1 MTTREHPVVELL
13 DLEIHNGTEWV
24 RWTDPL
30 RAVHIQRG
38 GKRKG
43 LTQSVDVGTLSC
55 EFVNAGD
62 PLVNENIV
70 PEEIVAY
77 DGFNTGPDGWTGG
90 TWDDS
95 DGVTTLNT
103 TDTPP
108 LDGSATK
115 TFSGLTPGRTY
126 TIRAFRSGAASQV
139 TVNSIQTYAEA
150 AARFATYGDAQAA
163 AVVADPNT
171 PMLYPSE
178 SLFPS
183 STTFVTGTSPM
194 TYGQFEKTRASK
206 VLGSPVLEGA
216 GFALL
221 EMHFTAVWSEHKVTL
236 STTAE
241 GITRWD
247 RVQIV
252 RDAYAVE
259 TPELK
264 PNQRVRIISGENIM
278 WAGTTEDIASQ
289 YELDKNTGRS
299 TAFVNLGAVDAVS
312 AVAGVTRYGAVVE
325 GGAGS
330 ETWPSRINRLA
341 TSAPASVTVEHVAEA
356 TDIVR
361 YSLG

>member
-55 EFVNAGD
+55 EFVGAGD

-90 TWDDS
+90 EWQDAEGT
-95 DGVTTLNT
+95 TTLNT
-103 TDTPP
+103 DSA
-108 LDGSATK
+108 LDATK
-115 TFSGLTPGRTY
+115 TFSALTPGRTY

-194 TYGQFEKTRASK
+194 TYRQFEQRLANKA
-206 VLGSPVLEGA
+206 LGSPVLDGA

-221 EMHFTAVWSEHKVTL
+221 ELKFTAVWSEHKVTL

-264 PNQRVRIISGENIM
+264 PNQRVRVVSGEHTL

-341 TSAPASVTVEHVAEA
+341 QSAPASVEVEHVEEA
-356 TDIVR
+356 TDILR